1 MARTVT
7 FIDTSILTEILAV
20 PGKSQQPEAVQN
32 ELRQRVDDGEMLVLP
47 TAAIIETGNHIGQ
60 LPDGGQRRQCAERL
74 DRFLRAI
81 ADDQAPW
88 TLHGSAWDAD
98 FLRRLCDG
106 DGRRPSLVDLAT
118 QRVGVGDVSIL
129 GEVDAYRARVA
140 RSVAVGVWTT
150 DAGLEA
156 YA

>member
-20 PGKSQQPEAVQN
+20 PGKSQNPDGVKG
-32 ELRQRVDDGEMLVLP
+32 ELRRRVLDGEMLVLP

-60 LPDGGQRRQCAERL
+60 LPDGGQRRRCAQRL
-74 DRFLRAI
+74 DEFLRAI
-81 ADDQAPW
+81 ADGDAPW
-88 TLHGSAWDAD
+88 MLHGAPWDAD

-106 DGRRPSLVDLAT
+106 DGRRASLVDLAT
-118 QRVGVGDVSIL
+118 QGVGVGDCSIL
-129 GEVDAYRARVA
+129 TEVDAYRGRVA
-140 RSVAVGVWTT
+140 RSMTVGIWTT